1 MIRILKN
8 NKAVRIL
15 FILIAIIVVEFAW
28 WNASTLYK
36 PLHLE
41 SASLR
46 MVVRYLICGIPML
59 VFLLC
64 LHKKDDIV
72 SSLGLNGNIVK
83 GIGFAA
89 LCCTPLLI
97 GMPIIGS
104 YKCTFRGG
112 SA

>member
-1 MIRILKN
+1 
-8 NKAVRIL
+8 
-15 FILIAIIVVEFAW
+15 
-28 WNASTLYK
+28 
-36 PLHLE
+36 
-41 SASLR
+41 
-46 MVVRYLICGIPML
+46 ML

-104 YKCTFRGG
+104 IVYHSQSNMEFPVFQYRFL
-112 SA
+112 